1 MASQQQSGRAASR
14 ARRQMQ
20 VNGKG
25 RSAAAASPPPTRQG
39 GKVRKPVSAAAMN
52 PAPTQAPTVAAAPV
66 ATKAPAFNVK
76 PKRVAKSA
84 SRLRRETLASRGK
97 SGDRSSDRQRSK
109 DMAMRNS
116 TAASAKAISDGKCGC
131 GGDCCKKAEVST
143 VSATSVAA
151 PFASAPVAPARVVRK
166 GAVAASNVGRML
178 SRARRAA
185 MAGRGK
191 AGLEAHNKGNSTASL
206 ARQANPDI
214 SAREVA
220 RVVRETRSKNGA
232 RGSAAAAPTRTRR
245 PRNAAEA
252 KVISGTNVSHTEKM
266 TGDESGLC
274 HAGVTGTSYMSS
286 EVFEKFCQTEPP
298 KAPVKVEET
307 ATLSGSRIT
316 SGGKVGSSAVMT
328 GNEAGSCDNVTG
340 TEYLGSEH
348 FSQMC
353 DSAPKAMP
361 AKVSHSQTQ
370 RGQTVSG
377 PKSNRAENVTGNMK
391 GTCEAITGTPYT
403 GGEVFTSFCAP
414 EDQRKNQMRTVM
426 PERAPGAGK
435 DITGQQPG
443 LRGNKMTG
451 TEEGACQ
458 SVSGTPYI
466 ASSEMGSVCAA
477 TSAQPGEADFP
488 QSLSEG
494 TFSVLPS
501 VAPASAIT
509 REPAVSALPS
519 VAPASAITRDSVT
532 GSGYQGGSSI
542 TGAFSMGQGKVS
554 GTEESRFGNRSAN
567 VIEARVKP
575 EQAPVSRVTGEGMDT
590 GLNITGNDWDRGD
603 HVTGTEGRS
612 ATRRNPS
619 RSGPMNAMPEVA
631 SKREPQVV
639 RESANVTGGSGGSQ
653 GASSITL
660 SGGARG

>member
-14 ARRQMQ
+14 ARRQLQ

-25 RSAAAASPPPTRQG
+25 RSAAASAPTRQS
-39 GKVRKPVSAAAMN
+39 GKVRKPVPAVAVN
-52 PAPTQAPTVAAAPV
+52 PAPIQASTVAAAPV
-66 ATKAPAFNVK
+66 ATTAPTFNAT
-76 PKRVAKSA
+76 PKRATKSA

-97 SGDRSSDRQRSK
+97 SGDRSSDRQRTK

-116 TAASAKAISDGKCGC
+116 NAVTAKAISEGKCGC
-131 GGDCCKKAEVST
+131 GGDCCKEAEANV
-143 VSATSVAA
+143 
-151 PFASAPVAPARVVRK
+151 ASANSSVVAPSPSASVAPARVARK
-166 GAVAASNVGRML
+166 SKVAASNTGRML

-191 AGLEAHNKGNSTASL
+191 AGLEAHNKGNSSASL

-214 SAREVA
+214 SARDLA
-220 RVVRETRSKNGA
+220 RVVRETRSKNGS
-232 RGSAAAAPTRTRR
+232 RGSASSAPARARR

-252 KVISGTNVSHTEKM
+252 KAISGTNVSHTEKM
-266 TGDESGLC
+266 TGDEVGLC
-274 HAGVTGTSYMSS
+274 NSGITGTSYMSS
-286 EVFEKFCQTEPP
+286 EVFDQFCQSEAP

-307 ATLSGSRIT
+307 STLSGSRVT

-328 GNEAGSCDNVTG
+328 GDEAGSCRNVTG
-340 TEYLGSEH
+340 VEYLGSEH
-348 FSQMC
+348 FSKMC
-353 DSAPKAMP
+353 DAAPKATP
-361 AKVSHSQTQ
+361 AKVSYSQTQ

-377 PKSNRAENVTGNMK
+377 PRSNRAENVTGNMK
-391 GTCEAITGTPYT
+391 GTCKAVSGTPYT
-403 GGEVFTSFCAP
+403 GEEEFASFCAP

-443 LRGNKMTG
+443 LSGNKMTG
-451 TEEGACQ
+451 TEEGVCQ

-477 TSAQPGEADFP
+477 TSARPGEADFP
-488 QSLSEG
+488 QPVAEG
-494 TFSVLPS
+494 AFSVLPS
-501 VAPASAIT
+501 VAPDSTIT
-509 REPAVSALPS
+509 GE
-519 VAPASAITRDSVT
+519 SVT
-532 GSGYQGGSSI
+532 GSGYEGDSSI

-567 VIEARVKP
+567 VIEVEAKS
-575 EQAPVSRVTGEGMDT
+575 EQAPTARVTGEGIDT
-590 GLNITGNDWDRGD
+590 GLTITGDDWDRGD
-603 HVTGTEGRS
+603 RVTGTEGAS
-612 ATRRNPS
+612 AARRNPS
-619 RSGPMNAMPEVA
+619 RSGPMSAMPEVA
-631 SKREPQVV
+631 SKREPEIS

-653 GASSITL
+653 GAASITV